1 MKMRTAAAP
10 TARTSP
16 APGLAR
22 AAFLATLGA
31 LAALAA
37 LTLLAAAGNAGEPS
51 EEAWL
56 DRMSAEHAGDTPVA
70 SPAAEA
76 APRLEVVG
84 EPVEYA
90 RLGEKGEKAVRGYLT
105 GPKEGDDFAVI
116 VIHEWWGLNDNIRA
130 MADRLAGEGYLA
142 LAVDLYEGES
152 ATDRVGASRLARGA
166 GERTARVEE
175 NLRQAI
181 AFLEG
186 RGAKRIGVIGWCFGG
201 GWSLKTGLLAGDRVH
216 AVVVYYGRVTSDTD
230 SLEPLT
236 APVLGIFGGQDTGIP
251 VDGVHA
257 FEAAL
262 AGLGKPAEIHVY
274 PEAGHAF
281 ANPSGSRY
289 RKADAEDAWAKT
301 LAFFA
306 RHLRD
311 VPGGG
316 ASARA
321 AHLDWESE

>member
-1 MKMRTAAAP
+1 MKMRTAVAS
-10 TARTSP
+10 TSRTSP
-16 APGLAR
+16 APGLAE
-22 AAFLATLGA
+22 AAVLAALGA
-31 LAALAA
+31 LTALTA
-37 LTLLAAAGNAGEPS
+37 LTLLAAAGHAGQPS

-56 DRMSAEHAGDTPVA
+56 DRMSAEHAGDAPVA
-70 SPAAEA
+70 SPAAETP
-76 APRLEVVG
+76 PRLEVVG

-90 RLGEKGEKAVRGYLT
+90 RLGGDGEKAVRGYLS
-105 GPKEGDDFAVI
+105 GPREGDDFAVI

-152 ATDRVGASRLARGA
+152 ASDREGASRLARAA
-166 GERTARVEE
+166 GERTARVED

-201 GWSLKTGLLAGDRVH
+201 GWSLKTGLLAGDRVQ
-216 AVVVYYGRVTSDTD
+216 AVVVYYGRVTSDKE
-230 SLEPLT
+230 SLASLS

-251 VDGVHA
+251 VDGVRA

-281 ANPSGSRY
+281 ANPSGTRY
-289 RKADAEDAWAKT
+289 READAEDAWAKT

-306 RHLRD
+306 KHLRSG
-311 VPGGG
+311 PAGG
-316 ASARA
+316 APGRSAQ
-321 AHLDWESE
+321 LDWESE